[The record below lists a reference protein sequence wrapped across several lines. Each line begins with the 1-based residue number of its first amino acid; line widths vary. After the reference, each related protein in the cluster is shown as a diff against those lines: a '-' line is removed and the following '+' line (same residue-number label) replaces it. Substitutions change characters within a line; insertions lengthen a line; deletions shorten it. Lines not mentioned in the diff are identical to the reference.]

1 MAANY
6 NTISAA
12 ASNDQPSKPTSV
24 TVKKIAVLAAAIS
37 FTLGAVAACADDDM
51 QCRNYHGPNCLAAG
65 AARHDPTACTAGYK
79 PFRPDT
85 KWYVYFT
92 CCKEDSFIGNY
103 IDSEGS
109 HEAKMFCQSDDD
121 CLSCEEDDAEDVA
134 SATCNLM
141 GIFVRDWGF
150 CTRTSTARD
159 ASICTGTGHPER
171 SDVSWYTSRLTQLAN
186 ADLCFDQK
194 WHSTTCVRPASQT
207 SRRLRSEEVA

>member
-12 ASNDQPSKPTSV
+12 AGNDQPSKPTSV

-92 CCKEDSFIGNY
+92 CCKEDSFIGNFME
-103 IDSEGS
+103 DRDDTEVRSGC
-109 HEAKMFCQSDDD
+109 KSDAD
-121 CLSCEEDDAEDVA
+121 CLSCDEDDAEDVA
-134 SATCNLM
+134 RATCNLI
-141 GIFVRDWGF
+141 GVFGTGVGV

-171 SDVSWYTSRLTQLAN
+171 SDVNEYTSRLTVLAN
-186 ADLCFDQK
+186 ADQCIDQK
-194 WHSTTCVRPASQT
+194 WHSFACVRSQT